1 MYDQTRYHDTTRTNR
16 SDRLGLPADATVLGT
31 DGHRATHYY
40 SEAANTVVV
49 VDAADLIDRR
59 WSLAESSLT
68 AWVVHIALERG
79 WDDLRHAEAFLER
92 VAEAMEVA

>member
-1 MYDQTRYHDTTRTNR
+1 MYDRTRHHDTTRTDV
-16 SDRLGLPADATVLGT
+16 SDRLGLPADATILGT
-31 DGHRATHYY
+31 DGHGATHYY
-40 SEAANTVVV
+40 SETANTIVV

-59 WSLAESSLT
+59 WSLGERSLT

-92 VAEAMEVA
+92 VAESLEVA

>member
-1 MYDQTRYHDTTRTNR
+1 MYDRTRHHDTTRTNR

-40 SEAANTVVV
+40 SETANTIVV
-49 VDAADLIDRR
+49 VDAAGLVDRR
-59 WSLAESSLT
+59 WSLGERSLT

-79 WDDLRHAEAFLER
+79 WDDLRDAEAFLER
-92 VAEAMEVA
+92 VAESLEVA